1 MFLTYIYMLLFCTS
15 LTTRN
20 GEGYQLNA
28 TKISKQLIKMK
39 LDLKDWS
46 EKTLTKDDWNFSAY
60 TKLPK
65 SALSR
70 IFQWEIDRE
79 LGSGK
84 GPFGKDPK
92 NKKWLAQVAKSKNY
106 TNLPSA
112 TVTSSSGATHK
123 TGKGDA
129 LTMGNGSTLHM
140 FQINWYCSQQELVD
154 AFSDWLE
161 DHHDTPFTTFPT
173 NSRGRPRHQYTLL
186 EKISIHRFH
195 KVGYS
200 GGPKFFRENKK
211 DAFRRNLKR
220 INWTLA
226 QREINRL
233 LRQRAKELARISKAA
248 GKDWKKLLYS

>member
-1 MFLTYIYMLLFCTS
+1 
-15 LTTRN
+15 
-20 GEGYQLNA
+20 
-28 TKISKQLIKMK
+28 MK
-39 LDLKDWS
+39 LDSKDWS

-60 TKLPK
+60 KKLPK

-70 IFQWEIDRE
+70 IYQWELDRE

-92 NKKWLAQVAKSKNY
+92 NRWWLALFAKSKNY

-112 TVTSSSGATHK
+112 TVTSSNGTTHK
-123 TGKGDA
+123 TGKDGA
-129 LTMGNGSTLHM
+129 LTMGNGSTLHV

-154 AFSDWLE
+154 SFAEWLE
-161 DHHDTPFTTFPT
+161 NNHGTPFTTFPT
-173 NSRGRPRHQYTLL
+173 NTRGRPRHQFTLL

-195 KVGYS
+195 KLGYS

-211 DAFRRNLKR
+211 DAYKSNLKR

-226 QREINRL
+226 QREINL
-233 LRQRAKELARISKAA
+233 QLKQRANELDRLSKAA
-248 GKDWKKLLYS
+248 GKNWKKLLYS

>member
-1 MFLTYIYMLLFCTS
+1 
-15 LTTRN
+15 
-20 GEGYQLNA
+20 
-28 TKISKQLIKMK
+28 MK
-39 LDLKDWS
+39 TDSKDWS
-46 EKTLTKDDWNFSAY
+46 LKTLTKDDWDFSGY
-60 TKLPK
+60 KKLPK
-65 SALSR
+65 SAITR
-70 IFQWEIDRE
+70 IYQWELDRE

-84 GPFGKDPK
+84 GPFGKDSK
-92 NKKWLAQVAKSKNY
+92 NKKWLTQVTKSKNY
-106 TNLPSA
+106 TELPNA
-112 TVTSSSGATHK
+112 TVTSSNGTTHK
-123 TGKGDA
+123 TGRGDA
-129 LTMGNGSTLHM
+129 LTAGGDSTLHV

-211 DAFRRNLKR
+211 DAYKRNLKR

-226 QREINRL
+226 QREINL
-233 LRQRAKELARISKAA
+233 YLKQRAKELDRISKAA
-248 GKDWKKLLYS
+248 GKNWKKLLYN

>member
-1 MFLTYIYMLLFCTS
+1 
-15 LTTRN
+15 
-20 GEGYQLNA
+20 
-28 TKISKQLIKMK
+28 MK
-39 LDLKDWS
+39 LDSKDWS

-60 TKLPK
+60 KKLPK

-70 IFQWEIDRE
+70 IYQWELDRE

-92 NKKWLAQVAKSKNY
+92 NRKWLAQVAKSKNY

-112 TVTSSSGATHK
+112 TVTSSNGTTHK
-123 TGKGDA
+123 TGKDGA
-129 LTMGNGSTLHM
+129 LTMGNGSTLHV

-154 AFSDWLE
+154 SFAEWLE
-161 DHHDTPFTTFPT
+161 NNHGTPFTTFPT
-173 NSRGRPRHQYTLL
+173 NTRGRPRHQFTLL

-195 KVGYS
+195 KLGYS

-211 DAFRRNLKR
+211 DAYKSNLKR

-226 QREINRL
+226 QREINL
-233 LRQRAKELARISKAA
+233 QLKQRANELDRLSKAA
-248 GKDWKKLLYS
+248 GKNWKKLLYS